1 MSATTTTTTTTT
13 SAQQQF
19 RDAMARLAAAVN
31 VITTDGPGGRCGIT
45 ASAVCSVTDSPPT
58 MLVCINQTSFVHD
71 VLRENGNVCINV
83 LGASAQETAKT
94 FAGMT
99 GCSMEERFEN
109 TVWHQGVLPVPVL
122 SDAVVRLEGTVNEI
136 KTVGTHSVMFVRI
149 HHIDLHECH
158 DSLVY
163 FARRFHQLP
172 GDRAINPAYTTADI

>member
-1 MSATTTTTTTTT
+1 MSATTT
-13 SAQQQF
+13 QQQF

-71 VLRENGNVCINV
+71 VLRENGTVCINV
-83 LGASAQETAKT
+83 LGAGSQEIART

-99 GCSMEERFEN
+99 GCSMEERFER
-109 TVWHQGVLPVPVL
+109 TAWQQGMLPVPVL
-122 SDAVVRLEGTVNEI
+122 SDAVVRLEGTVDEI

-149 HHIDLHECH
+149 RHVDLHESH

-163 FARRFHQLP
+163 FARQFHRLP
-172 GDRAINPAYTTADI
+172 GAVPKQAT